1 MVEYYKVPRQN
12 TVIPQRVV
20 RQNNTLPQLKRYGQ
34 EEVIDEV
41 VEEPVIQESNVIEI
55 DSRKLRPDQVDQKR
69 YDAEMLGKELV
80 DVAEKPTFGSEFYRA
95 VPGGIREAGGELLKN
110 LAAIGRS
117 QALQAITQSEQFGRM
132 AGVDEKILSQLP
144 EFASNETMDKEK
156 RIQEAAIDSFLP
168 IPDPQTVPGN
178 IGKTA
183 IQFVGPYIGAI
194 KAVNAVSQTP
204 LRLRNFITKG
214 KKAKAWKQLGITELV
229 AQVTEQLVF
238 NPDDANAFNL
248 LSQVVEDPAV
258 KETIDNYL
266 AVDPDDNE
274 ALNRGK
280 MAVNSAILSVPGLF
294 LARGIEKAAGKVPIP
309 FKDVIKQYKENQAIV
324 PEAEAF
330 KLRQIEAQKELD
342 KKDKELSKRIE
353 KATQPK
359 DLLEETPRVDPDVT
373 KRVNLAYEQLIKKSK
388 LVFDPDQRITTQVA
402 DALESGFIKDETIQ
416 TVLNNNNI
424 TFKQFAD
431 TYSENVSQAARE
443 LAEQSALKRRISRLS
458 SLFDEAV
465 DPENMM
471 LKKNTLFDERNAL
484 KRMDDIRRG
493 LLVSQVATAARN
505 ISVSY
510 ARQPVEIFK
519 RSLDYGIQ
527 KITGQVNKNNPYNSA
542 LDILGQTLA
551 LLNPAKQMEL
561 TREVLKTKPKEF
573 REMMRQVDADVTA
586 TGLRSIADQ
595 KTFSTRAFDKIDK
608 GVFMLNVFN
617 RAQDQVIRSAIFA
630 ESLNRQIKFAD
641 PDSSLESIVKSGKA
655 GDISEDI
662 MTRAVDD
669 ALKFTFSDSP
679 KGKAGKWLVDTVN
692 SGRPFT
698 TFFIPFP
705 RFLVNSM
712 KFNMEYSPLG
722 FFKSAYE
729 RVGKKG
735 NIAEGDYQ
743 DITKAITGSALLGS
757 SYLVQEN
764 FGGDKWYELNLADG
778 KTADMR
784 SYYPL
789 APYLYVGD
797 LIKRANNGTLFR
809 LNLKDLA
816 QGLSGVS
823 FRGGTGLYFTD
834 EIFKNIQ
841 SGSSDTEK
849 AVNAGKRIAGEY
861 LSGYLVPFQQL
872 RDVASPID
880 PESQIA
886 RSRDAAPFAQPVYSK
901 FPFGTQ
907 MAETVGV
914 DTREAQSPTRDMPY
928 VRQSPIFRQLTGVTI
943 SPAKNPIEK
952 EINRLDIDWRSY
964 GPGMRDRRL
973 NDLVSYAM
981 GRIMSDPDVM
991 LRMENI
997 SNWDV
1002 YKNNFTS
1009 AEQRYLVTNFL
1020 QDVKKEAKTY
1030 VKQQFPE
1037 AHLYNDYLNKATKVE
1052 RDVIDEQYPGGLKV
1066 LEAKA
1071 EEAIK
1076 KAYEELEKLTTPQ
1089 QPAIQ

>member
-1 MVEYYKVPRQN
+1 MVEYYKVPRRN
-12 TVIPQRVV
+12 TVIPQRAI
-20 RQNNTLPQLKRYGQ
+20 RQNNMLPQLKRYGQ
-34 EEVIDEV
+34 EEVVDEV

-55 DSRKLRPDQVDQKR
+55 DSRNLRPDQVEQKR

-80 DVAEKPTFGSEFYRA
+80 DVGESPTLGSELYRA
-95 VPGGIREAGGELLKN
+95 VPGGIREAGGELIKN
-110 LAAIGRS
+110 LASIGRA
-117 QALQAITQSEQFGRM
+117 QAQQAIAQSEQFGRM
-132 AGVDEKILSQLP
+132 AGVDEGILEQLP
-144 EFASNETMDKEK
+144 ELSDSETMERLK
-156 RIQEAAIDSFLP
+156 RVQETAIDSFYP
-168 IPDPQTVPGN
+168 IPEPQTIPGN

-183 IQFVGPYIGAI
+183 IQFIGPYIGAL
-194 KAVNAVSQTP
+194 KAVNAVSPTP

-214 KKAKAWKQLGITELV
+214 KKAKAWKQAGITELV
-229 AQVTEQLVF
+229 AQGTEQLVF

-248 LSQVVEDPAV
+248 LSEVVENPAV
-258 KETIDNYL
+258 KESIDDYL

-274 ALNRGK
+274 AINRGK
-280 MAVNSAILSVPGLF
+280 MAVNSAILSVPGIF
-294 LARGIEKAAGKVPIP
+294 IARGIEKAAGKIPIP
-309 FKDVIKQYKENQAIV
+309 FKDVIKQYKENQAII
-324 PEAEAF
+324 PEEEAF
-330 KLRQIEAQKELD
+330 KLKQIEAQKKLD
-342 KKDKELSKRIE
+342 KKEKELSTRID
-353 KATQPK
+353 KAALPK

-402 DALESGFIKDETIQ
+402 DALESKFIKDETIQ

-431 TYSENVSQAARE
+431 TYSDNVSKAARE
-443 LAEQSALKRRISRLS
+443 LAEQSALKRRISTLS
-458 SLFDEAV
+458 SLFDDAV

-471 LKKNTLFDERNAL
+471 LKKNTLFDERTAL
-484 KRMDDIRRG
+484 QRMDDIRRG
-493 LLVSQVATAARN
+493 LLVSQVATASRN

-510 ARQPVEIFK
+510 ARQPLEILK

-527 KITGQVNKNNPYNSA
+527 KITGQVNKNNPYNSSM
-542 LDILGQTLA
+542 DILGQTLA

-586 TGLRSIADQ
+586 TGLRSMADQ
-595 KTFSTRAFDKIDK
+595 KQFSTRAFNTIDK
-608 GVFMLNVFN
+608 GVFMLNIFN
-617 RAQDQVIRSAIFA
+617 RAQDQVIRSAVFA

-641 PDSSLESIVKSGKA
+641 PDSSLASIVKSGKA
-655 GDISEDI
+655 GDISEDM

-669 ALKFTFSDSP
+669 ALKFTFSDAP

-722 FFKSAYE
+722 FFRSGYD

-735 NIAEGDYQ
+735 NITEGDYQ
-743 DITKAITGSALLGS
+743 DITKAIAGSAVLGS

-764 FGGDKWYELNLADG
+764 YGGDKWYEMNLPDG

-841 SGSSDTEK
+841 SGSSNTEK
-849 AVNAGKRIAGEY
+849 AINAGKRIAGEY
-861 LSGYLVPFQQL
+861 LSGFLVPFQQL
-872 RDVASPID
+872 RDAVSPID

-886 RSRDAAPFAQPVYSK
+886 KSREAAPFAQPVYSK
-901 FPFGTQ
+901 LPFGTQ
-907 MAETVGV
+907 IAESVGI

-928 VRQSPIFRQLTGVTI
+928 VRQSPILRQLTGVTI

-952 EINRLDIDWRSY
+952 EINRLDIEWRSY
-964 GPGMRDRRL
+964 GPAMRDRRL
-973 NDLVSYAM
+973 NDLVSFAM
-981 GRIMSDPDVM
+981 GRMMSNPDAM
-991 LRMENI
+991 LRMQNI

-1002 YKNNFTS
+1002 YKNDFTP
-1009 AEQRYLVTNFL
+1009 AEQRLIVTNYL
-1020 QDVKKEAKTY
+1020 RTVRKEAKQII
-1030 VKQQFPE
+1030 KNEFPE
-1037 AHLYNDYLNKATKVE
+1037 AHIYNDYLNQNTKAE
-1052 RDVIDEQYPGGLKV
+1052 RDVIVEQYPGGLKV
-1066 LEAKA
+1066 LEARA

-1076 KAYEELEKLTTPQ
+1076 KAYEELEKLTAPQ
-1089 QPAIQ
+1089 QPANQ